1 MTARNEVAER
11 ARSGVAL
18 VAMRFLLPAGVV
30 LAALTGGCAMS
41 MPATPPYLA
50 APTPG
55 EPAPGLALCARTAV
69 AARSLSSSQAAGGW
83 TLGSLGLASTVSG
96 VIATVVNDEQPRLMA
111 AAGLTLAGMALGVV
125 AYNLFLR
132 SETSSRLAQT
142 AELALLEKHD
152 NRAFETCVRAKAGWE
167 ASKTSPDGI
176 TRELYDREVR
186 ENQSL
191 REEVERLTKGAG
203 SAAPPLALPPPPPP
217 LPPPAEAP
225 LGPRR

>member
-1 MTARNEVAER
+1 
-11 ARSGVAL
+11 
-18 VAMRFLLPAGVV
+18 
-30 LAALTGGCAMS
+30 MS

-55 EPAPGLALCARTAV
+55 DPAPGMALCARTAA
-69 AARSLSSSQAAGGW
+69 AARSLASSQAAGGW

-125 AYNLFLR
+125 AYHLFLR

-167 ASKTSPDGI
+167 ASKTNPDGI
-176 TRELYDREVR
+176 SRELLDREVR

-191 REEVERLTKGAG
+191 RDEVERLKKGA
-203 SAAPPLALPPPPPP
+203 SPPPPPP
-217 LPPPAEAP
+217 ATPPATPALPLPPAEAP
-225 LGPRR
+225 LGPRQ